1 MYVMSCKFPVDQSI
15 DKPDDDADVES
26 VSVYVM
32 SCKFPVD
39 QSIDRPDDDANTASL
54 CLWNSIFDD
63 VTELRF

>member
-39 QSIDRPDDDANTASL
+39 QSIDRPDDALMWRVLVCMS
-54 CLWNSIFDD
+54 
-63 VTELRF
+63 